1 MKIENHAK
9 FYEWQIEV
17 IGEEWYQYFNTS
29 VNILQQEKKL
39 FVGKIWGIDRVK
51 GNLILRFKTKQT
63 PRMNNYYNLCIVGG
77 GVSGNPAT
85 WNFSYKEFRFSKNL
99 SGKNT
104 QIKTLFPLKSN
115 DLDWNFIGVNGA
127 DYDFVNNID
136 KLILERGIKPLI
148 ILALPD
154 PPTDYL
160 NNLRSFVLANPHNRI
175 LNLPLNRSD
184 ENWNPHLIDNE
195 KDILPT
201 VVDKL
206 EENNQLLIQGPPGTG
221 KSYLVAQICDHYLA
235 KNYSIVVTAL
245 ANKALVEVA
254 EKDGLKKWL
263 NSSMVLK
270 TNLSHDERKTI
281 PKLEPAIEITPN
293 KRELLLSTYYK
304 LSDKIDFFLKE
315 DIRYDLLIIEEASQT
330 FLATIAAF
338 SSMAHKLLIIGD
350 HKQLPPIVKRKEDAQ
365 KLIDKDIWGAILGLQ
380 TFAFNHDNLSNR
392 LTKTRR
398 LTSPVAKLTGTFYN
412 NSLKSISPL
421 EGKVKFDTVY
431 PNIFA
436 KNGGISIIKLPVVF
450 RNFTVENIYSF
461 LIEIGID
468 LLNKNKEL
476 EIAFLSPNIHV
487 ENSFYDAYRKR
498 SSNYSRIT
506 ISTIHKIQGLTT
518 DIVFLFLALDNP
530 NFDLNENIFN
540 VATSRAKKGTI
551 IITKESID
559 FLPTISVNVNS
570 FIKDV
575 QNVSND
581 FFKYFNH

>member
-85 WNFSYKEFRFSKNL
+85 WNFSYKEFRFSKNF

-154 PPTDYL
+154 PPIDYL
-160 NNLRSFVLANPHNRI
+160 KNLRSFVLANPHNRI
-175 LNLPLNRSD
+175 LNLPLNTSD

-235 KNYSIVVTAL
+235 KNYSIAVTAL
-245 ANKALVEVA
+245 ANKALVEVV
-254 EKDGLKKWL
+254 EKEGLKRWL
-263 NSSMVLK
+263 KNSKVLK
-270 TNLSHDERKTI
+270 TNLSHDERNTI

-293 KRELLLSTYYK
+293 KGELLLSTYYK
-304 LSDKIDFFLKE
+304 LSNKIDFFLKE
-315 DIRYDLLIIEEASQT
+315 DIRYDLLIIEEASQA

-338 SSMAHKLLIIGD
+338 SSIADKLLIIGD

-380 TFAFNHDNLSNR
+380 TFAFNNDNLSNR